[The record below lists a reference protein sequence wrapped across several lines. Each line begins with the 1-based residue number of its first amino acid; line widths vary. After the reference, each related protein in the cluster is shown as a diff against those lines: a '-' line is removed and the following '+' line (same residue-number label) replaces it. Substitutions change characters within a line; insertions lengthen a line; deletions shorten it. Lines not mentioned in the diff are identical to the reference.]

1 MNIYIYIYYFILQYV
16 WSSAANREDMHQ
28 TFVQFKNSL
37 QLNFHVIK
45 ISQHMQNILRKFSI

>member
-1 MNIYIYIYYFILQYV
+1 MYAYYFILQCVHY
-16 WSSAANREDMHQ
+16 SAAGSEDMHQ

-45 ISQHMQNILRKFSI
+45 ISQHMQNILRKFLCY